1 MDEHHYYIG
10 LLLILLVFG
19 FELLIQPADINSG
32 QRVRSR
38 SSRQEDSLLVSR

>member
-1 MDEHHYYIG
+1 MNEHHYYIG

-19 FELLIQPADINSG
+19 FELLIQPTDMNTR
-32 QRVRSR
+32 QTMRSR